1 MEDSIVTVGDI
12 VSIASFNCT
21 VLAGSKGL
29 DRKVLWAHS
38 CELVDPER
46 WLGPNELLMTV
57 GLCVP
62 SEPKRQRE
70 FIAGLAAAGLA
81 GMLIGDHEVAP
92 TLSSD
97 LLDEADKRGFPVV
110 FVGASTPY
118 AVVARHVAAA
128 NTNSQALQ
136 VLQLSKIY
144 QVASSV
150 GHEPGKLLTELAA
163 LMRVGFELID
173 PQTGLEFFSANPLLD
188 RDMSKPTDAKL
199 YTLRGQFNTQLR
211 IREFPGEMLDSFLL
225 VHLLKLIEVST
236 DRLVASANQKTANAT
251 RIVVTLLT
259 GGSTLD
265 ARDFFGLEELSDGLQ
280 IAAFSLK
287 EKDKISRLTYLA
299 DHRILVGSNQK
310 FGLAILPANQVA
322 IFQELS
328 STVNAKVGISSSFK
342 TLSDARM
349 LLVEAE
355 QALSA
360 IEHTSSKWSEY
371 RGTSVSLLARSQQ
384 EALEIINEV
393 LGPLA
398 SNDEKKS
405 VLRTTLFTFLKNDR
419 KWLETA
425 SELGIHRQTLA
436 YRLNRIDSMTNLSVA
451 TTSGISS
458 LWIAYKAW
466 EKIYGPIN

>member
-1 MEDSIVTVGDI
+1 
-12 VSIASFNCT
+12 
-21 VLAGSKGL
+21 
-29 DRKVLWAHS
+29 
-38 CELVDPER
+38 
-46 WLGPNELLMTV
+46 MTV

-70 FIAGLAAAGLA
+70 FISDLSAAGLA

-97 LLDEADKRGFPVV
+97 LLEEADKKGFPVV
-110 FVGASTPY
+110 FVGESTPF

-150 GHEPGKLLTELAA
+150 GHEPEKLLTELAA

-173 PQTGLEFFSANPLLD
+173 PETGLEFFSANPLLGV
-188 RDMSKPTDAKL
+188 DMSEPKEAKI
-199 YTLRGQFNTQLR
+199 YTLHGQFNTQLR

-236 DRLVASANQKTANAT
+236 DRLVASANQKTANAA
-251 RIVVTLLT
+251 RMVVTLLT
-259 GGSTLD
+259 GGSTLE
-265 ARDFFGLEELSDGLQ
+265 ARDFFGVEALSDGLQ
-280 IAAFSLK
+280 IAAFPIKDK
-287 EKDKISRLTYLA
+287 EKIARLVYLA
-299 DHRILVGSNQK
+299 DLKILVGSNQK
-310 FGLAILPANQVA
+310 VGLAILSPNQIDIFREIAA
-322 IFQELS
+322 IVK
-328 STVNAKVGISSSFK
+328 TKVGISSNFK

-360 IEHTSSKWSEY
+360 IDHSTSEWSEY
-371 RGTSVSLLARSQQ
+371 RGTNISLLARSQQ
-384 EALEIINEV
+384 EALQIINEV

-398 SNDEKKS
+398 SNDEKNTL
-405 VLRTTLFTFLKNDR
+405 LRTTLFTFLKNDR

-425 SELGIHRQTLA
+425 NELGIHRQTLA
-436 YRLNRIDSMTNLSVA
+436 YRLNRIDNITNLTVA

-466 EKIYGPIN
+466 EKMHGPN